1 MKIKLAICV
10 IVKNEAPYMKEWI
23 DYHRLVGVEK
33 FYVYDNE
40 STDSLLSVLAPY
52 IYKGIVE
59 YNFIEGKARQMDAYN
74 DCLKSHRDDT
84 EWLAIIDAD
93 EFIVP
98 VGKFSLPKVLE
109 EYKEYPGVG
118 VNWVMFDY
126 NKHIKK
132 IPGGY

>member
-52 IYKGIVE
+52 I
-59 YNFIEGKARQMDAYN
+59 
-74 DCLKSHRDDT
+74 
-84 EWLAIIDAD
+84 
-93 EFIVP
+93 
-98 VGKFSLPKVLE
+98 
-109 EYKEYPGVG
+109 
-118 VNWVMFDY
+118 
-126 NKHIKK
+126 
-132 IPGGY
+132 